1 MHIESPHSEHAS
13 IATCGMAVMAKASIP
28 GRTKTRLVPP
38 LTVAEATACNTAFL
52 RDVVDS
58 ILAASGH
65 ASIAGYVA
73 FGPPEFKRF
82 FQENLPNDIGMIEA
96 WHPSL
101 GDSLASALAQL
112 LARGHRSAV
121 VLNAD
126 SPTLPRSLLIETADA
141 LAQQGERIVLGPSN
155 DGGYYLL
162 GLKRLHPRLFQDI
175 AWSTEHVVRQ
185 TLERAAEV
193 GLPVHLLPEWYDVDD
208 VNGLRMLQT
217 ELFDGESFAP
227 HLRPHRPRHTRALMQ
242 SLVESSDL
250 LRRLACS
257 DAAGRAAE

>member
-1 MHIESPHSEHAS
+1 M
-13 IATCGMAVMAKASIP
+13 
-28 GRTKTRLVPP
+28 
-38 LTVAEATACNTAFL
+38 
-52 RDVVDS
+52 
-58 ILAASGH
+58 
-65 ASIAGYVA
+65 
-73 FGPPEFKRF
+73 
-82 FQENLPNDIGMIEA
+82 
-96 WHPSL
+96 
-101 GDSLASALAQL
+101 
-112 LARGHRSAV
+112 ARGHRSAV

-162 GLKRLHPRLFQDI
+162 GLKRQHPRLFQDI

-185 TLERAAEV
+185 TLQRAAEID
-193 GLPVHLLPEWYDVDD
+193 LPVHVLPEWYDVDD

-217 ELFDGESFAP
+217 ELFDGGSFAP